1 MTACPFPRLLC
12 FVKLGTLQLFYM
24 QNMDQAANA
33 KELSSAA
40 HLVKSARDAA
50 TKAAK
55 LAVVEEQQKR
65 KEEAAAQRK
74 EAARKARENKATSK
88 K

>member
-1 MTACPFPRLLC
+1 
-12 FVKLGTLQLFYM
+12 M

-40 HLVKSARDAA
+40 RLVKSARDAA

-55 LAVVEEQQKR
+55 LVVVEEQQKR